1 MPTFFLAEVGAESDV
16 TVSSVFEGMQKVFKL
31 LLTMFANVIDT
42 ITGNPLLYVPV
53 LLAILGTLVMFAI
66 GVVRRLGIKG
76 VSSSGGRRRGRRR
89 A

>member
-1 MPTFFLAEVGAESDV
+1 MEGPTGV
-16 TVSSVFEGMQKVFKL
+16 TVSNVFSGMQEVFTL
-31 LLTMFANVIDT
+31 LLTMFSNVINT

>member
-1 MPTFFLAEVGAESDV
+1 MEGPTGV
-16 TVSSVFEGMQKVFKL
+16 TVSNVFSGMQEVFTL
-31 LLTMFANVIDT
+31 LLTMFGNVIDT
-42 ITGNPLLYVPV
+42 ITGTPLLYVPV

-76 VSSSGGRRRGRRR
+76 VSSGGGRRRGRRR

>member
-1 MPTFFLAEVGAESDV
+1 MEGPTGV
-16 TVSSVFEGMQKVFKL
+16 TVSNVFSGMQEVFTL
-31 LLTMFANVIDT
+31 LLTMFGKVIDT

-76 VSSSGGRRRGRRR
+76 VSSGGGKRRGRRR

>member
-1 MPTFFLAEVGAESDV
+1 MEGPTGV
-16 TVSSVFEGMQKVFKL
+16 TVSNVFSGMQEVFTL
-31 LLTMFANVIDT
+31 LLTMFGNVIDT
-42 ITGNPLLYVPV
+42 ITGNPLLYVHV

-76 VSSSGGRRRGRRR
+76 VSSGGGKRRGRRR